1 MEPIIAPFKR
11 FFGQVAEVFAA
22 VFTPIQEAAGDFF
35 KALGNAFTQVLD
47 FIEPAMPTIKKV
59 ATFFGSAAFA
69 PLIGLM
75 KALTFVLGFFAGG
88 SDKEKKA
95 PKKATLNQ
103 HSQKKVPKKATL
115 NQHAQKKVTKKATMN
130 YLLK

>member
-1 MEPIIAPFKR
+1 MEVLLKQWRLLFSFKQ
-11 FFGQVAEVFAA
+11 FFAQVGEIFSA

-35 KALGNAFTQVLD
+35 KALGGAFSAVLD

-59 ATFFGSAAFA
+59 GAFFGTVAFA

-88 SDKEKKA
+88 SDKDKQ
-95 PKKATLNQ
+95 PKKEVA
-103 HSQKKVPKKATL
+103 KK
-115 NQHAQKKVTKKATMN
+115 QAQRGKD
-130 YLLK
+130 YH